1 MSWVFFVYHT
11 LLITANVYS
20 CEVMKD
26 VTTIVPFFFFLRNS
40 LEIHVIAL
48 LLIYICV
55 VVTVMWPRDQQ
66 RPQRVSSWSVLCIS
80 VNFISCL
87 FELHNSH
94 LVHRITVLTATANI
108 HCLSFKGPLQSQHT
122 FSIFTVHILYR
133 YSLLIMRFRSAE
145 EQIVVPSDSARLLLI
160 WAEWDRINFFI

>member
-66 RPQRVSSWSVLCIS
+66 RPQRVSS
-80 VNFISCL
+80 
-87 FELHNSH
+87 
-94 LVHRITVLTATANI
+94 
-108 HCLSFKGPLQSQHT
+108 
-122 FSIFTVHILYR
+122 
-133 YSLLIMRFRSAE
+133 
-145 EQIVVPSDSARLLLI
+145 
-160 WAEWDRINFFI
+160 

>member
-1 MSWVFFVYHT
+1 MCIAVRWWKMSQQ
-11 LLITANVYS
+11 LLSHI
-20 CEVMKD
+20 
-26 VTTIVPFFFFLRNS
+26 FFLRNS
-40 LEIHVIAL
+40 FEIHVIAL
-48 LLIYICV
+48 LHIYICV
-55 VVTVMWPRDQQ
+55 VVTVMWPCDQK
-66 RPQRVSSWSVLCIS
+66 RLTSWSVLCIS
-80 VNFISCL
+80 VHFISCL

-108 HCLSFKGPLQSQHT
+108 HCLSFKGLLQLQHA

-145 EQIVVPSDSARLLLI
+145 EQIVVPSDSARLLSI